1 MCAPNIMLPSIR
13 LIVGAI
19 LATIVAAMT
28 SFWCV
33 TTFQIAK
40 SSMDVPPHGAP
51 PLDSA
56 LSDRLE
62 RKQIYN
68 LTGTRRGNEQSL
80 AFNLPRTNGRVPDA
94 ARPGHEESV
103 IEMPANNVDATSAV
117 TSPGAF
123 QDADQASSIAVLPE
137 RTQGSA
143 PAVLT
148 EDVATLIESLRTDA
162 DTGTSSTASTHEP
175 RGMANGAEAPTNR
188 NDERAIRAGSDAAI
202 SAIPSTM
209 AGAIRAAESLNRG
222 DTAETSGTSHI
233 MQSQTA
239 AAPPEP
245 IVIASPH
252 TTTEMNAA
260 ASTSSIA
267 EAGTASNPSSEAIRA
282 TITPNPNS
290 AKATAAKRKHAT
302 NAARPQAQV
311 KKAKGRQVT
320 RSKGTIRTAVHLPR
334 HRVRPA
340 THSAAQPQ
348 TPANP
353 FRTFFGSQ

>member
-56 LSDRLE
+56 LADRLE

-80 AFNLPRTNGRVPDA
+80 AFNLPRTNGRVTDA

-137 RTQGSA
+137 RTQ
-143 PAVLT
+143 
-148 EDVATLIESLRTDA
+148 
-162 DTGTSSTASTHEP
+162 
-175 RGMANGAEAPTNR
+175 
-188 NDERAIRAGSDAAI
+188 AI

-209 AGAIRAAESLNRG
+209 AGAIRAAEWPNRG
-222 DTAETSGTSHI
+222 DTAETSSTSHI
-233 MQSQTA
+233 MQSQTV

-252 TTTEMNAA
+252 TTTEMNAE

-267 EAGTASNPSSEAIRA
+267 EAGTASNTSSEAIRA

-334 HRVRPA
+334 HRVRPT

-353 FRTFFGSQ
+353 FGTFFGSQ

>member
-80 AFNLPRTNGRVPDA
+80 AFNLPRTNARVTDA
-94 ARPGHEESV
+94 ARPAHEESV

-162 DTGTSSTASTHEP
+162 DTGTTSTTSTHEP
-175 RGMANGAEAPTNR
+175 GGMANGAEAPTNR

-209 AGAIRAAESLNRG
+209 AGAIRAAESPNRG
-222 DTAETSGTSHI
+222 DTAETSSTSHI
-233 MQSQTA
+233 MQSQTV

-245 IVIASPH
+245 IVIAPH

-267 EAGTASNPSSEAIRA
+267 EAGTASNTSSEAIRA

-302 NAARPQAQV
+302 KAARPQAQV
-311 KKAKGRQVT
+311 KKAKGRQIT

-353 FRTFFGSQ
+353 FGTFFGSQ